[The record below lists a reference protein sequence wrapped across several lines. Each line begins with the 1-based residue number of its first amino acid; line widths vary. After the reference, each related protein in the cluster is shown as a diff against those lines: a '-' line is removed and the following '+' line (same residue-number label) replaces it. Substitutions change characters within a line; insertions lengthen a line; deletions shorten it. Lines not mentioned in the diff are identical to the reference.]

1 LNASYEAWNEVLA
14 ERFFRPDCA
23 GRPVYLSVDDEELE
37 ELASRVG
44 AGAEVAAESLVK
56 AVRRE
61 FTSSPS
67 YGLYG
72 EFFRSTTTWRRGGSQ
87 GPPPCIAMLSVA
99 VLAGSRMARD
109 PQAGV
114 ASHNYYRRYNELVGY
129 PPDSGQPA
137 GFEELRRLWM
147 DLDRWLKEDRDGTL
161 GISTVPESPAPA
173 HVGYPISQCLL
184 RESDRRR
191 LTEFFRSVGLEPGD
205 EITATELFSYLRNWA
220 RPGCGLS
227 DPAVRVIAGASSD
240 VAEEIGKIAHAELAG
255 WRGEILDE
263 HGRHRGELSLVLELK
278 QGGHWVKAAFWAK
291 RPDGFP
297 AKVEIRTRSGDAI
310 GLSAVSDNWYGPTA
324 LPVRNKDLDD
334 GLVLEGAEYSF
345 AYRSSGVVP
354 LRASDE
360 LGRWVSVPQVV
371 AAEPHCLIVR
381 TTLMDPVKQFLADH
395 AEPGWRETS
404 GSGNVPDGWHVLDS
418 VKITSTASPSEPY
431 LRPLAPRFG
440 TASSF
445 EGGLRVRGSQYL
457 LGGEPDLWITVAP
470 GDEPE
475 VTVDGEPV
483 SLSGPIS
490 QIKLSQYGLGAGNH
504 CVAIG
509 GLTRYFTTFSGV
521 EVAAPTG
528 SGSLAHILRKGAGYV
543 PLGAGPQE
551 VPAGPQPR
559 GTVHIAG
566 ASAIAD
572 PDDLPEPPTP
582 PVLLPAGF
590 REYAVLGRRPGEIL
604 EAPQPTK
611 PAWLRRIGIE
621 DQFQYFDQPL
631 TFEAQ
636 WLITSGSSGAQVR
649 PIRRPPLPPLP
660 ADTPDPSRV
669 EKWCNAIARGMAAHC
684 EPSDRTPLN
693 EYVEFAEKLGTVA

>member
-1 LNASYEAWNEVLA
+1 
-14 ERFFRPDCA
+14 
-23 GRPVYLSVDDEELE
+23 VYLSVDDEELE
-37 ELASRVG
+37 ELASRAG
-44 AGAEVAAESLVK
+44 ADAEVAAESLVI
-56 AVRRE
+56 AVRRK

-72 EFFRSTTTWRRGGSQ
+72 EFFHSTAAWRRGGGQ
-87 GPPPCIAMLSVA
+87 GPPPYIAMLSVA

-137 GFEELRRLWM
+137 GFDELRRLWI
-147 DLDRWLKEDRDGTL
+147 DLDRWLRQDCDGKL
-161 GISTVPESPAPA
+161 GISTIPERPAPA

-205 EITATELFSYLRNWA
+205 EITATELFSYLWNWA

-227 DPAVRVIAGASSD
+227 DPAVKVIAGASSD
-240 VAEEIGKIAHAELAG
+240 VADEIGKIAHAELAG

-263 HGRHRGELSLVLELK
+263 QGRHRGELSLVLELK
-278 QGGHWVKAAFWAK
+278 QGGHWVRAAFWPR

-297 AKVEIRTRSGDAI
+297 AQVEVRTRSGDAI
-310 GLSAVSDNWYGPTA
+310 GLSAVSDDWYGPTA

-360 LGRWVSVPQVV
+360 LGRWVGVPQVV
-371 AAEPHCLIVR
+371 AAEPHCVIVR
-381 TTLMDPVKQFLADH
+381 TTLLEPVKQFLADH
-395 AEPGWRETS
+395 ADPGWRETP

-418 VKITSTASPSEPY
+418 VRITSTASPSEPY

-470 GDEPE
+470 GDEPG

-490 QIKLSQYGLGAGNH
+490 QIKLSQYGLAAGSH

-509 GLTRYFTTFSGV
+509 GLTRYFTTFAGV
-521 EVAAPTG
+521 EVAAPSG

-543 PLGAGPQE
+543 PLGAGPQGL
-551 VPAGPQPR
+551 PTGAQPR
-559 GTVHIAG
+559 GTVRVSG

-572 PDDLPEPPTP
+572 PDDLPESPTP

-590 REYAVLGRRPGEIL
+590 KEYAVLGRRPGEIL
-604 EAPQPTK
+604 EAFQPAE
-611 PAWLRRIGIE
+611 PAWLGRIGIR

-631 TFEAQ
+631 AFEAQ
-636 WLITSGSSGAQVR
+636 WLIATGSSGTRVR
-649 PIRRPPLPPLP
+649 AMRLPPLPPLSVD
-660 ADTPDPSRV
+660 AADPSRI
-669 EKWCNAIARGMAAHC
+669 ERWCGAIAEGVAGHCRPADRAAL
-684 EPSDRTPLN
+684 DQ
-693 EYVEFAEKLGTVA
+693 YVKIAERLGTAA